1 MMFRCIGPFFVLLG
15 MAMASV
21 GDEARAADKRP
32 AMSGLEA
39 LPFKERCLLA
49 TVLGREMRD
58 LLSWVDPRRLPGVM
72 GDDGFGLL
80 VVPASGE
87 QIRSVFKTGEGC
99 SFALDRTYPN
109 PGKIE
114 VRLAEDPPPLLTPGR
129 SYALLFARE
138 LDRGTRW
145 QFDWSLSAVGYAGCP
160 ADQKTD
166 HATVDTCR
174 HPGFL
179 HGLPAPDVRI
189 TVRKRGAR
197 FEAEVANLEFAKWGS
212 NSALSDETTVKPSL
226 QKSTAPAAGDTPR

>member
-1 MMFRCIGPFFVLLG
+1 MGTGPAAMTFRCIGPFFVLFG

-21 GDEARAADKRP
+21 GNEARAADKRP

-87 QIRSVFKTGEGC
+87 QIRSVFQTGEGC
-99 SFALDRTYPN
+99 AFALDRTYPN

-114 VRLAEDPPPLLTPGR
+114 VRLAEDPPPLLPPGR

-166 HATVDTCR
+166 HGPSIPAGTPVSSTDCPRRTCASPSGSAAR
-174 HPGFL
+174 DSKPRW
-179 HGLPAPDVRI
+179 RI
-189 TVRKRGAR
+189 
-197 FEAEVANLEFAKWGS
+197 S
-212 NSALSDETTVKPSL
+212 NSRSGAAAQLCRMKP
-226 QKSTAPAAGDTPR
+226 R